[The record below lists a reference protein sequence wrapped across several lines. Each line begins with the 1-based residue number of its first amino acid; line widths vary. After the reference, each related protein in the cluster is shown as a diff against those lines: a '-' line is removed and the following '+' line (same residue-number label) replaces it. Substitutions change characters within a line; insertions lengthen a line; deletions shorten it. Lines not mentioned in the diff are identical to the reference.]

1 VRYVLESISGYST
14 LGDREGAGPRHTG
27 LWTDTPIRVKISM
40 PGVRRTAIAIKR
52 HHIRRGDS
60 TTAPLVFLVRRPHLA
75 IVSHHSA
82 RLNELD
88 AIAAAAAEFVDL
100 CITVD
105 TWLGPTKVIFY
116 EDFIADDKPIVGAAV
131 EGLMA
136 GFKVVSFAAQ
146 LRTFLNHL
154 EHHRARS
161 YLSLERERTRGGRHR
176 RGPSCGIIRAQ
187 QNAPR
192 Y

>member
-1 VRYVLESISGYST
+1 VFPAADIFSVIRDQET
-14 LGDREGAGPRHTG
+14 TG
-27 LWTDTPIRVKISM
+27 CVTCSNQFPV
-40 PGVRRTAIAIKR
+40 
-52 HHIRRGDS
+52 IRRWV
-60 TTAPLVFLVRRPHLA
+60 TARALAPLVFLVRRPHLA